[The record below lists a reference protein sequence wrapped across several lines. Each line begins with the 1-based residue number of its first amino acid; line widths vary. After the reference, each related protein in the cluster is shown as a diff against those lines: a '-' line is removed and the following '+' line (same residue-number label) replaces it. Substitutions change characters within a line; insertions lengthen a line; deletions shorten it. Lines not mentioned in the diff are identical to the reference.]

1 MTAGLDLNLALGLGL
16 IVLAGFAL
24 AAAWL
29 DRRINP
35 PIVPGTTPG
44 ELQARAAGAPIGIVI
59 ADPSGRI
66 RFANAPAARSLG
78 LDEGEA
84 RNGAAVRSPGADD
97 PQLRSWSEAWRED
110 FAALKASDGGNPY
123 RVVNAG
129 ADRAFSWWLCAFGD
143 WVLVLVQDLAQASRG
158 ERVARAF
165 LADLSHEL
173 RTPLTAILAHLELLK
188 DPALPA
194 PAHDTSLRLVHQE
207 ATRISRLVQD
217 LLTLSRLEAV
227 AEFDLR
233 AVDVLVVA
241 ETAVAD
247 VILEAERRDIAID
260 LEARRPLPRA
270 LADPDRLRQVFVN
283 LLDNAVK
290 YCGPGDR
297 VTVTLSPHNESL
309 CVGVC
314 DNGPGIAAEHLPHL
328 TRRFYRAQTDGY
340 GSGLGL
346 AIVHEILTRH
356 HTVLEL
362 TSPPAEGQHGLR
374 AAFVLRVADGAATE
388 VGHA

>member
-1 MTAGLDLNLALGLGL
+1 MTGAIDLNLALGLGL
-16 IVLAGFAL
+16 ILLSLIAL
-24 AAAWL
+24 GVAWL
-29 DRRINP
+29 DRRLSP
-35 PIVPGTTPG
+35 PSVPGTTPA
-44 ELQARAAGAPIGIVI
+44 ELEARAAGAPIGIVI
-59 ADPSGRI
+59 AGRDGTL
-66 RFANAPAARSLG
+66 RFANAPARRGLG
-78 LDEGEA
+78 LGDH
-84 RNGAAVRSPGADD
+84 DD
-97 PQLRSWSEAWRED
+97 LPPNWLWLDAWRED
-110 FAALKASDGGNPY
+110 FAALNAPSASNPY

-129 ADRAFSWWLCAFGD
+129 AERAFSWWLCPFGD
-143 WVLVLVQDLAQASRG
+143 VVLVLVQDLAQASRG

-188 DPALPA
+188 DPTLPG
-194 PAHDTSLRLVHQE
+194 PTHETSLRLVHQE

-241 ETAVAD
+241 ETAIAD

-260 LEARRPLPRA
+260 LEARRPLSRA

-290 YCGPGDR
+290 YCGSGDR
-297 VTVTLSPHNESL
+297 ITVSL
-309 CVGVC
+309 NTHDAALRIAVC
-314 DNGPGIAAEHLPHL
+314 DNGPGIAPEHLPNL
-328 TRRFYRAQTDGY
+328 TRRFFRARTDGA

-356 HTVLEL
+356 HSVLEL
-362 TSPPAEGQHGLR
+362 SSPPSAGGEHGLE
-374 AAFVLRVADGAATE
+374 AAFVLRVAEGSLE
-388 VGHA
+388 GRHA

>member
-1 MTAGLDLNLALGLGL
+1 MTGGLDLNLALGLGL
-16 IVLAGFAL
+16 ILLAGIAL
-24 AAAWL
+24 AAAWF

-35 PIVPGTTPG
+35 PIVPGTTPA
-44 ELQARAAGAPIGIVI
+44 ELQARAAGAPIGLVV
-59 ADPSGRI
+59 ADPAGTI
-66 RFANAPAARSLG
+66 RYANAPAARSLG
-78 LDEGEA
+78 LD
-84 RNGAAVRSPGADD
+84 SD
-97 PQLRSWSEAWRED
+97 PQTRPWSEAWRED
-110 FAALKASDGGNPY
+110 FAALKASEGGNPY

-143 WVLVLVQDLAQASRG
+143 WVLVIVQDLAQASRG

-188 DPALPA
+188 DPTPPA

-241 ETAVAD
+241 ETAIAD
-247 VILEAERRDIAID
+247 VILEAERRDIAIE

-297 VTVTLSPHNESL
+297 VTMTLSPHRESL
-309 CVGVC
+309 CVAVC

-328 TRRFYRAQTDGY
+328 TRRFYRAQSDGY

-362 TSPPAEGQHGLR
+362 TSPPVEGQHGLK
-374 AAFVLRVADGAATE
+374 ATFVLRVADGAAME

>member
-1 MTAGLDLNLALGLGL
+1 MSGGLDLNLALGLGL
-16 IVLAGFAL
+16 ILLALLAL
-24 AAAWL
+24 AAAWF

-35 PIVPGTTPG
+35 PIVPGTTPV
-44 ELQARAAGAPIGIVI
+44 ELQARAAGAPVGIVI
-59 ADPSGRI
+59 AEPSGTI

-78 LDEGEA
+78 LDEA
-84 RNGAAVRSPGADD
+84 GAATSSPRLGDSSQTQVWRD
-97 PQLRSWSEAWRED
+97 AWRED
-110 FAALKASDGGNPY
+110 FAALRASEGGNPY

-143 WVLVLVQDLAQASRG
+143 WVLVVVQDLAQASRG

-188 DPALPA
+188 DPTLPA

-241 ETAVAD
+241 EMAVAD

-297 VTVTLSPHNESL
+297 VTVTLSPHNDVL
-309 CVGVC
+309 CVSVC
-314 DNGPGIAAEHLPHL
+314 DNGPGISGEHLPHL
-328 TRRFYRAQTDGY
+328 TRRFYRAQTDGF

-356 HTVLEL
+356 HTLLEL
-362 TSPPAEGQHGLR
+362 TSPPTEGQRGLK
-374 AAFVLRVADGAATE
+374 AAFVLRVADGPSVE
-388 VGHA
+388 SVHA

>member
-1 MTAGLDLNLALGLGL
+1 MSGGLDLNLALGLGL
-16 IVLAGFAL
+16 ILLAMLAL
-24 AAAWL
+24 AAAWF

-35 PIVPGTTPG
+35 PIVPGTTPA
-44 ELQARAAGAPIGIVI
+44 ELQARAAGAPVGIVI
-59 ADPSGRI
+59 ADPSGAI

-78 LDEGEA
+78 LDEGAGRGYGLEGNSQIRA
-84 RNGAAVRSPGADD
+84 WAD
-97 PQLRSWSEAWRED
+97 AWRED
-110 FAALKASDGGNPY
+110 FAALKSSDGGNPY

-143 WVLVLVQDLAQASRG
+143 WVLVVVQDLAQASRG

-217 LLTLSRLEAV
+217 LLVLSRLEAV

-241 ETAVAD
+241 EMAVAD

-297 VTVTLSPHNESL
+297 VTVTLSPHNDVL
-309 CVGVC
+309 CVSVC
-314 DNGPGIAAEHLPHL
+314 DNGPGISAEHLPHL

-356 HTVLEL
+356 HTLLDL
-362 TSPPAEGQHGLR
+362 TSPPSEGQHGLK
-374 AAFVLRVADGAATE
+374 AAFVLRAADVASVE